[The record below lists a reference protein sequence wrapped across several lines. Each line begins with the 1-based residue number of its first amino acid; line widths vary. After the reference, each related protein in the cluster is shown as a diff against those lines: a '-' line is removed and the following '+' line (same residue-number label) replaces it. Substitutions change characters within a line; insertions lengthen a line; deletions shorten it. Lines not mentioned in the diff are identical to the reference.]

1 MPLQEGKRKNVNHI
15 NFGFVLPSFCYDILE
30 VHGPQRIG
38 KPELLPHGMANV
50 DGVSTKP
57 LDQNSAHKWVKVNTM
72 LSHRDLYDLCRTPLA
87 DFLDRVN
94 QAAVATQRPSHRAL
108 ESIERL
114 PLKSVLIASEM
125 LANLLKLSHVAG
137 TKSLELA
144 TPLAQAPYDV
154 LRNNIGR
161 LTKRSKWEKHGRSQ
175 SNHPLAK
182 DPALV
187 EMMVRHWAHVH
198 GVCDS
203 LGQCRHF
210 PQETSKS
217 SGHIEFDY
225 LQSDRLHSAQWQR
238 RLQDICRNADGIH
251 LHSVVHGTYWEC
263 APAILRQ
270 GKLTASDNDAGLGA
284 REYHGRGGRGVGV
297 RLAKKFVFGNDS

>member
-1 MPLQEGKRKNVNHI
+1 MALNTN
-15 NFGFVLPSFCYDILE
+15 PSSC
-30 VHGPQRIG
+30 HTGWPMWRGSQQSRSRRIPG
-38 KPELLPHGMANV
+38 TSG
-50 DGVSTKP
+50 
-57 LDQNSAHKWVKVNTM
+57 KVNTM
-72 LSHRDLYDLCRTPLA
+72 LSHRDLYDLCRTLA
-87 DFLDRVN
+87 DFLDRVD

-114 PLKSVLIASEM
+114 PLKSVLITSEM

-137 TKSLELA
+137 AKSLELA
-144 TPLAQAPYDV
+144 TPLVQAPYDV

-161 LTKRSKWEKHGRSQ
+161 LTKRSKFEKCGRSQ
-175 SNHPLAK
+175 SNHPCAK

-210 PQETSKS
+210 PQETSRS
-217 SGHIEFDY
+217 SGQIELDY
-225 LQSDRLHSAQWQR
+225 LQSDRQHSVQWQR
-238 RLQDICRNADGIH
+238 RIQDSCGNADGIH

-270 GKLTASDNDAGLGA
+270 GKLTASDTGIGSYL
-284 REYHGRGGRGVGV
+284 
-297 RLAKKFVFGNDS
+297 